1 MMLPRSFQFKGYE
14 TTDFK
19 EFLTKGYV
27 EICLVP
33 KAYTPVVCHHCMSE
47 LSEVQRSHR
56 VRLEHL
62 PIMQYRCYLRVIRR
76 KGYCAECK
84 KHRSEHIDFLS
95 GSSPHR
101 TEDFSWWIGRVCEA
115 APVSQVAKLCQQDE
129 MTTWRADLKR
139 MEQMQAHYKIPK
151 ATHLCVDEVYARK
164 KKKPGETRDDLF
176 FTVISDLR
184 TRRVIW
190 VSHGRSKEAL
200 DQFFLIIGAKA
211 CEDIQVVAMDQYDG
225 YRLSVQH
232 YCPQATIV
240 WDKFHLMQRFEE
252 VVNEERKTLLD
263 QAARGSKAKRLARGQ
278 YRYLFLKKDSRR
290 SKDER
295 AHMREV
301 FEDNEMFFKLE
312 MIKER
317 MFSFFNAK
325 DPNEA
330 REVFDEIGSWIL
342 INAFKELY
350 KWHNEIERNWAIIKN
365 YFSHRVT
372 NALAEGINNVIK
384 MLKRRAFGYRNMHYF
399 RLKIMQVC
407 GYLNSQYIPD
417 PALIK
422 PRLF

>member
-1 MMLPRSFQFKGYE
+1 
-14 TTDFK
+14 
-19 EFLTKGYV
+19 
-27 EICLVP
+27 
-33 KAYTPVVCHHCMSE
+33 
-47 LSEVQRSHR
+47 
-56 VRLEHL
+56 
-62 PIMQYRCYLRVIRR
+62 
-76 KGYCAECK
+76 
-84 KHRSEHIDFLS
+84 
-95 GSSPHR
+95 
-101 TEDFSWWIGRVCEA
+101 
-115 APVSQVAKLCQQDE
+115 
-129 MTTWRADLKR
+129 
-139 MEQMQAHYKIPK
+139 
-151 ATHLCVDEVYARK
+151 
-164 KKKPGETRDDLF
+164 
-176 FTVISDLR
+176 
-184 TRRVIW
+184 
-190 VSHGRSKEAL
+190 
-200 DQFFLIIGAKA
+200 
-211 CEDIQVVAMDQYDG
+211 
-225 YRLSVQH
+225 
-232 YCPQATIV
+232 
-240 WDKFHLMQRFEE
+240 
-252 VVNEERKTLLD
+252 
-263 QAARGSKAKRLARGQ
+263 
-278 YRYLFLKKDSRR
+278 
-290 SKDER
+290 
-295 AHMREV
+295 MREV